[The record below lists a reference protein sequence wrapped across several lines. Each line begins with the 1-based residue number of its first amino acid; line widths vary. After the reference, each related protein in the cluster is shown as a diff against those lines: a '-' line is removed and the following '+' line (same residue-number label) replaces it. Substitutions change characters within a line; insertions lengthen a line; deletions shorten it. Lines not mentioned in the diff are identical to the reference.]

1 MDTINVA
8 IQKPIEVSK
17 ELEKINFSTL
27 FIDKARKK
35 EVTYDK
41 KHTTELKKK
50 KKKVRYDKEDTQFQ
64 VFQKSMRMMLIFGQ
78 CLGLNPFLGVTK
90 NDVTKVRFTVFSGR
104 FLYAIFILVSQII
117 GTCFCIYRFMNNVFS
132 VGALGYFSFYISTAS
147 TTFLFL
153 KVGRKWPRLVEEI
166 HNSELN
172 EYIDNK
178 TKWKCN
184 SATIILLT
192 FAFTEHIFATTNRL
206 VAIIN
211 CKTNETLIYEEY
223 IRVTFPWLDDANVP
237 IYLPLGILLQFQII
251 VTTMNW
257 NYSDLFVVCISMYL
271 TGILEKINDK
281 ILLASKKTNL
291 TPAYWCSLRE
301 AYTRATGL
309 VRHFDEVINGIIF
322 TSFATNLFFIC
333 LQLFNVLANGIT
345 TRQGREKCPNYVR
358 GPLRGYENAVY
369 LTFSLCFLFGR
380 SLAVSLYAA
389 GVHTASQVPAPALYE
404 VPSCV
409 YCEEIQRFI
418 DQVHGNK
425 VALSGLNFFYVTK
438 ELALSVAATVVT
450 YELVLLQF
458 SGE

>member
-1 MDTINVA
+1 MRSQRHLFRYCYLSRGNDA
-8 IQKPIEVSK
+8 IYRNK
-17 ELEKINFSTL
+17 STL
-27 FIDKARKK
+27 SYAPL
-35 EVTYDK
+35 Y
-41 KHTTELKKK
+41 ELDLYRVSFKS
-50 KKKVRYDKEDTQFQ
+50 KVRYDKEDTQFE
-64 VFQKSMRMMLIFGQ
+64 VFQKSMRTMLIFGQ
-78 CLGLNPFLGVTK
+78 CLGINPFLG
-90 NDVTKVRFTVFSGR
+90 F
-104 FLYAIFILVSQII
+104 
-117 GTCFCIYRFMNNVFS
+117 
-132 VGALGYFSFYISTAS
+132 FSFYISTAS

-153 KVGRKWPRLVEEI
+153 KVGRKWPRLVEEV

-178 TKWKCN
+178 IKWKCN

-192 FAFTEHIFATTNRL
+192 FAFTEHIFATINSF

-223 IRVTFPWLDDANVP
+223 IRLTFPWLDDANVP

-271 TGILEKINDK
+271 TGILEKLNEK

-291 TPAYWCSLRE
+291 TPAFWCSLRE

-309 VRHFDEVINGIIF
+309 VRYFDEVINGIIF

-333 LQLFNVLANGIT
+333 LQLFNVLAEVCKNKPKL
-345 TRQGREKCPNYVR
+345 RSVVRAYPARELA
-358 GPLRGYENAVY
+358 PLRGYEYSVY
-369 LTFSLCFLFGR
+369 LTFSLFFLFGR

-404 VPSCV
+404 VPSCM

-425 VALSGLNFFYVTK
+425 VALSGLNFFYVTR
-438 ELALSVAATVVT
+438 ELALSVAATIVT